1 MNESAERFYD
11 PALLRT
17 FLAVAQSLNFT
28 RAAEVLGLRQPT
40 VSQQI
45 RKLETTIGRPLF
57 VRDTRRVA
65 LTADGEALAG
75 FARAILAANEQAIGF
90 FTGSGI
96 SGRLRL
102 GVTDDI
108 ALTQVPRILRDF
120 RQLYPRIVLELTV
133 SQGTTLQRRLE
144 SGHLDLAFVKQPAG
158 PLDPR
163 GRLVRRDRLVW
174 TATRDTTLDADG
186 PLRLVVYQ
194 APSPSRSLAVQA
206 LDAADASYRIGCTV
220 RGVNGVIAAVRAGL
234 GIAVMAR
241 SLLPGDFVE
250 LHDPQRLPDLGEV
263 DLVLLRNPGAATEPV
278 EALTKAILASGR
290 PLSVGTADLD
300 RHG

>member
-17 FLAVAQSLNFT
+17 FLAVAQSLSFT

-75 FARAILAANEQAIGF
+75 FARSILAANEQAIGF

-120 RQLYPRIVLELTV
+120 RQLYPRVALELTV

-144 SGHLDLAFVKQPAG
+144 SGHLDP
-158 PLDPR
+158 PSSSNPP
-163 GRLVRRDRLVW
+163 GRSTRVAVSSAATGWCGRRR
-174 TATRDTTLDADG
+174 ATRRSKRTRRYGWSSIKRPARVG
-186 PLRLVVYQ
+186 H
-194 APSPSRSLAVQA
+194 SRSRHSMLPVPATG
-206 LDAADASYRIGCTV
+206 SR
-220 RGVNGVIAAVRAGL
+220 
-234 GIAVMAR
+234 AR
-241 SLLPGDFVE
+241 S
-250 LHDPQRLPDLGEV
+250 
-263 DLVLLRNPGAATEPV
+263 AT
-278 EALTKAILASGR
+278 
-290 PLSVGTADLD
+290 
-300 RHG
+300 